1 LIRQWNSWGIA
12 NNKFTGDWD
21 GPTPLERCNLM
32 LTGTKDEKLIP
43 SIAYGRMPI
52 FCVAVKVE
60 SAITTVTVILTLLPE
75 APAHQSSLKVL

>member
-1 LIRQWNSWGIA
+1 
-12 NNKFTGDWD
+12 
-21 GPTPLERCNLM
+21 M

-75 APAHQSSLKVL
+75 APAHPSSLKVL